1 MKARTKTSAKV
12 RSSKN
17 DDKAAVLSA
26 WHRVDCKTREAM
38 RRTSFSEFIE
48 RIEVSHYK
56 TIISFI
62 LIIPRII
69 QYFVYNFHRRDI

>member
-1 MKARTKTSAKV
+1 MKSRTKTSAKV
-12 RSSKN
+12 RSSKS

-38 RRTSFSEFIE
+38 RRTSFLDLIE

-56 TIISFI
+56 TKISF
-62 LIIPRII
+62 LS
-69 QYFVYNFHRRDI
+69 YHTSKNSVHSLLSHA